1 MFANVSQVNAGFL
14 LIKKNNIMDIF
25 KSKIE
30 KLTSKITEENLRLL
44 DVSERNSEYYLEK
57 LFAWQDEYEWV
68 DWEEF
73 KDYWT
78 YCERCK
84 GYSEGSCICYAR

>member
-1 MFANVSQVNAGFL
+1 MKL
-14 LIKKNNIMDIF
+14 F

-30 KLTSKITEENLRLL
+30 KLTSKITEKNLLLL

-57 LFAWQDEYEWV
+57 LFAWQDEYDWVEWE
-68 DWEEF
+68 DF
-73 KDYWT
+73 KDSWA

-84 GYSEGSCICYAR
+84 GYSKGSCICYAR